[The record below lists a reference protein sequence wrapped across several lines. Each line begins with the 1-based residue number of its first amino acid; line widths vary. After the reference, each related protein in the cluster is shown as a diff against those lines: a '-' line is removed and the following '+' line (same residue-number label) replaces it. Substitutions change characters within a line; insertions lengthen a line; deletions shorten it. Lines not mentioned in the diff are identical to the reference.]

1 MFYLEINQP
10 QVISVALYVDLRK
23 LSLNLLI
30 IDSTIFKCL
39 LMKKICRLLAITT
52 VLMMSFNLY
61 PQFCAAQI
69 GDGDETDPD
78 APIDGGLSLLIAAGV
93 GYGLKKANDQRKKS
107 NTAELQKR
115 DQ

>member
-1 MFYLEINQP
+1 LF
-10 QVISVALYVDLRK
+10 
-23 LSLNLLI
+23 I

-39 LMKKICRLLAITT
+39 LMKRMCRLLTITT
-52 VLMMSFNLY
+52 LLMVFFISC
-61 PQFCAAQI
+61 PQFCAAEP

-107 NTAELQKR
+107 KTAYLVKR
-115 DQ
+115 DK